1 MLSQALIQEPILYT
15 NKMDADITVSKKY
28 YTPQPG

>member
-1 MLSQALIQEPILYT
+1 MLHPALIQEPILYT
-15 NKMDADITVSKKY
+15 NKMDAEITVSKKY